1 MGIFDFMLSGFHD
14 CLQPMNLFLC
24 FLGVF
29 VGTLIGVLPG
39 IGRSG
44 TMAILFPVTVGL
56 SPVSAII
63 LLAGIY
69 YGAQYGGSTTA
80 ILVNIPGET
89 SSVMTCLDGYQMA
102 RQGRAGPA
110 LGISA
115 FGSFIGG
122 TASLIAL
129 MVVAVPLARAALKF
143 GPIEHFTLECLGM
156 VLIIFLARGS
166 VLNGIIMALVG
177 LFLSTVGVELASGT
191 PRFTFGRVS
200 LWEGIGIVP
209 LINGIFG
216 ISEVLSNLEGP
227 AERAIFKTR
236 IGSLLPN
243 LEDWRRSIG
252 PIWRASV
259 VGFFLGLLPGG
270 GAILPTFVSYTM
282 EKKLSKHPEEFGRGA
297 IEGVAGPETANNSGA
312 GGSLVPLFALG
323 LPPNPSLAILLGA
336 LMVHGV
342 APGPKFIIEHGD
354 IFWGVIASMYMG
366 NLMLL
371 VLNLPLIGIWVKVLK
386 VPYWV
391 LMPLILIFCVIGCYS
406 INNSVWDLLTMII
419 FGIVGY
425 LLRKFDYEEAPLVLA
440 FILGPMLELNFRQ
453 ALIISNGD
461 FAVFLQRPLPV
472 IALVV
477 LALLLIYKGYQYYLK
492 SKARRLQTN

>member
-1 MGIFDFMLSGFHD
+1 MGMFEQLLTGFHAVI
-14 CLQPMNLFLC
+14 QPINLLLC
-24 FLGVF
+24 FVGVF
-29 VGTLIGVLPG
+29 IGTLIGVLPG
-39 IGRSG
+39 LGRSG
-44 TMAILFPVTVGL
+44 TMAILFPITFGL
-56 SPVSAII
+56 PPVSAII

-115 FGSFIGG
+115 LGSFIGG
-122 TASLIAL
+122 SITLLAL
-129 MVVAVPLARAALKF
+129 MFIATPLARAALKF
-143 GPIEHFTLECLGM
+143 GPADYFALMCMGL
-156 VLIIFLARGS
+156 VLVIFLARGS
-166 VLNGIIMALVG
+166 ISKAIIMALVG
-177 LFLSTVGVELASGT
+177 LFLGTVGIELASGT
-191 PRFTFGRVS
+191 PRFTFKLLTLS
-200 LWEGIGIVP
+200 DGIGMVP
-209 LINGIFG
+209 LIMGIFG
-216 ISEVLSNLEGP
+216 IAEVLTNLEGP
-227 AERAIFKTR
+227 LERVIFKTQ
-236 IGSLLPN
+236 IKNLLPN
-243 LEDWRRSIG
+243 LEDWKRSTG
-252 PIWRASV
+252 PIIRASII
-259 VGFFLGLLPGG
+259 GFFLGLLPGG
-270 GAILPTFVSYTM
+270 GAILPTFVSYTL

-297 IEGVAGPETANNSGA
+297 IEGVAGPETANNAGA

-371 VLNLPLIGIWVKVLK
+371 ILNLPLIGLWVKVLK
-386 VPYWV
+386 VPYWI
-391 LMPLILIFCVIGCYS
+391 LMPLIIIFCVIGCYS
-406 INNSVWDLLTMII
+406 LNSSKWDLLIMTI

-425 LLRKFDYEEAPLVLA
+425 LLRKFEYEEAVLVLA

-453 ALIISNGD
+453 ALIVSDGRLTAFLERPFSATALAIS
-461 FAVFLQRPLPV
+461 
-472 IALVV
+472 
-477 LALLLIYKGYQYYLK
+477 ALLLMSSGFSYYRK
-492 SKARRLQTN
+492 SKSKSLQ